1 MSLTLYFHPLA
12 SYCWKVLLALYENDT
27 AFSGEVIDLGNPEA
41 RAEFLKIAPLGKFP
55 VLQDTERD
63 LVISES
69 SIIIEYL
76 AEHYPGV
83 VEFVP
88 QDADAAREARA
99 QDRFFDWHVH
109 EHMQK
114 IVGDRI
120 RPAGKQ
126 DPFGVEQAQQALEVA
141 YGVLDRRMATNTWAT
156 GVAFGLADCAAAPA
170 LFYADK
176 VVAIGQRFPYTAAY
190 LQRLLGRPSM
200 QRVLSEAEPYMKF
213 FPVG

>member
-27 AFSGEVIDLGNPEA
+27 EFAGKIVDLGNAEE
-41 RAEFLKIAPLGKFP
+41 RAAFSKITPLVKFP
-55 VLQDTERD
+55 VLVDSERD
-63 LVISES
+63 RAIAES

-76 AEHYPGV
+76 AEHHPGV
-83 VEFVP
+83 VELVP
-88 QDADAAREARA
+88 EDADAARETRA

-120 RPAGKQ
+120 RPPGKQ
-126 DPFGVEQAQQALEVA
+126 DPYGVEHAKAALETS
-141 YGVLDRRMATNTWAT
+141 YGIIDRRAAANTWAT
-156 GVAFGLADCAAAPA
+156 GVAFGMADCAAAPA
-170 LFYADK
+170 LFYANK
-176 VVAIGQRFPYTAAY
+176 VVPIGERFPHTAAY

-200 QRVLSEAEPYMKF
+200 QRVLREAEPYMKF
-213 FPVG
+213 FPG